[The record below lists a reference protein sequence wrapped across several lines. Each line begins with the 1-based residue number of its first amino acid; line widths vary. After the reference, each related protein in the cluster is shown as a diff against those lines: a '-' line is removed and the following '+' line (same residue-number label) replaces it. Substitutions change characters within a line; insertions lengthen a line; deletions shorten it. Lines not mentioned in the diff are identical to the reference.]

1 MGGGGDLNPSL
12 PSGDLHSTSKPPPSY
27 PPTEENR
34 SAFSR
39 ARCATTRC
47 RAPVKERQNSA
58 EQSVFSERFLSP
70 HISRFIAQL
79 TPICEPIFKLLRKKT
94 PPFFLEKI
102 DRRNEDCQK
111 AFDKVKKY
119 LKNPPILVPLTPGRP
134 LLMYLSVMEASMSC
148 VLGQHDET
156 GRKERAIYYL
166 SKKFTDYETRYTVLE
181 KTCCALTW
189 ASQRLRHYM
198 LNYTTMLIARMDP
211 LKYLFEKPALTG
223 RTARWQM

>member
-1 MGGGGDLNPSL
+1 MSRSLN
-12 PSGDLHSTSKPPPSY
+12 
-27 PPTEENR
+27 
-34 SAFSR
+34 
-39 ARCATTRC
+39 C
-47 RAPVKERQNSA
+47 
-58 EQSVFSERFLSP
+58 SERRPRL
-70 HISRFIAQL
+70 
-79 TPICEPIFKLLRKKT
+79 
-94 PPFFLEKI
+94 FFLEKI

-119 LKNPPILVPLTPGRP
+119 LLNPPILVPLTPGRP

-223 RTARWQM
+223 RTARWQMLLSEFDIVYVTQKP